1 MSTITNRL
9 NAGLLPADYF
19 AMAEQIVGGPEPDV
33 VTLQTSSRGKR
44 PPDSGSGVVVA
55 PPPKTRFVLPIPKDR
70 ERYVRKA
77 NRVVIRHDLGE
88 VVAVIEIVSPGN
100 KDREHSLRAFVDKA
114 VHLLVQQVNLVII
127 DPFRPGEHDPQGVHK
142 AIWDELTDEPF
153 ALPPD
158 KPLTVAAYQAAP
170 IRIAYVE
177 PIAVGDPL
185 PDMPL
190 FLFEASYITVPLE
203 ETYQTTWNVLPV
215 QLRELLEPPAA

>member
-1 MSTITNRL
+1 MPMHDWSLVKPGTYHNFHVLWMVAILDRL
-9 NAGLLPADYF
+9 NAGLLPADYY
-19 AMAEQIVGGPEPDV
+19 ALAERLIGQQETDV
-33 VTLQTSSRGKR
+33 VL
-44 PPDSGSGVVVA
+44 A
-55 PPPKTRFVLPIPKDR
+55 IPKDR

-77 NRVVIRHDLGE
+77 NRVVIRHGLEE
-88 VVAVIEIVSPGN
+88 VVAVIAIVSPGN

-114 VHLLVQQVNLVII
+114 VDLMVQQVNLLII

-170 IRIAYVE
+170 MSIAYVE

-203 ETYQTTWNVLPV
+203 ETYQGTWNVLPV
-215 QLRELLEPPAA
+215 QLRELLDPPAA